1 MIITIAGEAGSGKG
15 TLRKILSEK
24 LNYESWSMGD
34 MRREIAKKHEITIH
48 QLNEIGE
55 KEDWTD
61 KEVDEFQKQL
71 GKRKN
76 IIVEGRLSWYFIPNS
91 YKIYLDVSPE
101 KGAKRIFKEK
111 RHTELKTEDIGEMI
125 EKNQERKQ
133 SDIKRYNEYYNIN
146 PYEKENF
153 DLRID
158 TTNKTPEEVLNEV
171 LNKIPKE

>member
-34 MRREIAKKHEITIH
+34 MRREIAKKHKLTIH
-48 QLNEIGE
+48 ELNELGE

-61 KEVDEFQKQL
+61 KEVDRFQKQL

-101 KGAKRIFKEK
+101 KGDERIFKEK
-111 RHTELKTEDIGEMI
+111 RHTEPVTEDIREMI

-133 SDIKRYNEYYNIN
+133 SDIKRYEKYYGIN
-146 PYEKENF
+146 PYNKENF
-153 DLRID
+153 NLIIN
-158 TTNKTPEEVLNEV
+158 TTNKNPKEVSKKALEN
-171 LNKIPKE
+171 IPK